1 MEDLPRATIARKDV
15 MDIIDAI
22 LVAAFAFIAGFLV
35 GFGVR
40 SGISARRREAARRR
54 RAFLDS
60 ILAEG
65 SSISNV
71 EDA

>member
-1 MEDLPRATIARKDV
+1 MELV
-15 MDIIDAI
+15 DAI
-22 LVAAFAFIAGFLV
+22 LVGAFAFTAGFLV

-40 SGISARRREAARRR
+40 SAISARRREAARRR